1 CAMREIDG
9 SCIHWVTIGVKPFA
23 TRRRSR
29 SFVPLFRQTARNPK
43 FALIHGSTFC
53 GPIPES
59 TLAPR
64 SGIRASSCETSMPR
78 LDSAITTEAGPQ
90 LFSDCHTCFM
100 SIDTL
105 AGADLGS
112 GPGSTAGAATK
123 DV

>member
-1 CAMREIDG
+1 MREIDG

-64 SGIRASSCETSMPR
+64 RGIRASSCETSMPR

-90 LFSDCHTCFM
+90 LFRDSPAVLQPTEA
-100 SIDTL
+100 L
-105 AGADLGS
+105 AGADLG
-112 GPGSTAGAATK
+112 TA
-123 DV
+123 